1 MERRV
6 NGCRTWQYPLSKK
19 SNLEIDTVKWEDL
32 PTFSKE
38 FGWLLSSSSDNFF
51 EWIKVQSQEICEVNK
66 VLKEL
71 KIFNDWTFAV
81 HVNSPKVAEESV
93 GIFELGASKKLV
105 SYLFDVLSKYRLCK
119 GFPVPSKRTA
129 KDTTG
134 MTVGGTVVLHLL
146 STQCHVLLPEY
157 NQSPNQLCEPCTK
170 VKTNCSITCVVE
182 GSKPAAKKRESYM
195 SEEELREKL
204 YQEQNRTKNAERR
217 LHYLRRKAE
226 DETKVFGKEDREDF
240 LHIFRSVEKA
250 SLSED
255 MRVFWEVQEKVLSQ
269 RVQWDTGGTRSEYS

>member
-81 HVNSPKVAEESV
+81 HVNSRKVAKETV

-134 MTVGGTVVLHLL
+134 MTVGGTAVLHLL